1 MTQERPDR
9 PARGPDRLPGD
20 TRVGEVVLR
29 VRSAS
34 AVADFYRDVVGL
46 AARRVDGR
54 VELSADGGRTLVAL
68 VEDPDAPERRPDAA
82 GLYHVAVRVPDR
94 RALGDALARIRRS
107 EHSLD
112 GAADHVASEALYL
125 SDPEGNGVEV
135 YADRPRDEWKYTDD
149 GQVHLPGDPLDRS
162 VLEAAASPDPVDRVP
177 PGTDVGHVHLE
188 VTDLQAAITFYRDVL
203 GFDQRLRKPRA
214 SFLAGGDY
222 HHHLAVNTRGGRTT
236 GYRPNARGLASVEF
250 TVPDATLDALR
261 DRLVEHDVPTTV
273 EGASVRVKDPDGIP
287 VVLSPQG

>member
-1 MTQERPDR
+1 MTQDRPDR
-9 PARGPDRLPGD
+9 PSSESDRLPGD

-34 AVADFYRDVVGL
+34 DVADFYRDVVGL
-46 AARRVDGR
+46 APRRVDGR
-54 VELSADGGRTLVAL
+54 VELSADGGRSLVTL
-68 VEDPDAPERRPDAA
+68 VEDPDAPGRRADAA

-107 EHSLD
+107 EWSLD

-135 YADRPRDEWKYTDD
+135 YADRPRDEWEYTDD

-162 VLEAAASPDPVDRVP
+162 VLEAAASPDLVDRVP

-236 GYRPNARGLASVEF
+236 GYRPDALGLASVEF
-250 TVPDATLDALR
+250 TVPDAAFDALR
-261 DRLVEHDVPTTV
+261 DRLLAHDVPTTAR
-273 EGASVRVKDPDGIP
+273 GASVRVEDPDGIP
-287 VVLSPQG
+287 VVFSSQG